1 MRDQFNREIDYMRI
15 SVIRDCNFNCIY
27 CQPGENCH
35 KDLVPLTRKEIVDI
49 CRQAVKLGITK
60 FKITGGEPLLRP
72 DVTEIVRELKAIIGV
87 EQVTLTTNGFFLKEK
102 LRELTEAGLD
112 GINISI
118 DTLQE
123 ERFREMTKVDGL
135 QRVLEAIEE
144 SRKLL
149 PTKLN
154 VVLLKGMN
162 EEEWPD
168 FIRFGK
174 EQGVIVRFLEWMPLG
189 GSKTE
194 QTVDNREIIRA
205 LKEREPQL
213 QRLEPQLQRL
223 KLQSHRQAFQ
233 VALDTG
239 GQDFGNGPA
248 EYYYLPREKVWVGFI
263 SAMHNRFCESC
274 NRIRLT
280 ATGELKGCLCY
291 TKQASLGE
299 ILRDQELT
307 DNQREELIYKKLQKV
322 IYEKPLMHHL
332 EDQEQITEK
341 ATMKDIGG

>member
-1 MRDQFNREIDYMRI
+1 MRI
-15 SVIRDCNFNCIY
+15 SVTQACNFRCIY
-27 CQPGENCH
+27 CQPEPSCPVASS
-35 KDLVPLTRKEIVDI
+35 LLTRDEIVCI
-49 CRQAVKLGITK
+49 CRQAVRLGITRL
-60 FKITGGEPLLRP
+60 KITGGEPLLRP
-72 DVTEIVRELKAIIGV
+72 NISQIVKDIKAIPGV
-87 EQVTLTTNGFFLKEK
+87 EQVTLTTNGFLLKEK
-102 LRELTEAGLD
+102 LEELAEAGLD
-112 GINISI
+112 GINISL

-123 ERFREMTKVDGL
+123 TRFREMTRVDGL
-135 QRVLEAIEE
+135 HQVLEAIEE
-144 SRKLL
+144 SRKLFS
-149 PTKLN
+149 TKLN
-154 VVLLKGMN
+154 VVLLKGIN

-189 GSKTE
+189 SGKTE

-223 KLQSHRQAFQ
+223 KLQSHRQDFQ

-280 ATGELKGCLCY
+280 ATGEVKGCLCY
-291 TKQASLGE
+291 AKQASLGE

-307 DNQREELIYKKLQKV
+307 DNQREELIHKKLQKV